1 MRLRNV
7 GTLVLG
13 ITLLACQGNTQEKV
27 QLKTQ
32 QDSLSY
38 SIGLDIAKNLRQQS
52 VEVNPSV
59 LAQGIKDQLAGAKTL
74 LSEQEAQATLMAFQA
89 RMMAKQQE
97 AASALGNENKIA
109 GEKFLAE
116 NRKKDKVVTLPSGLQ
131 YKVLTMGKGKKPK
144 VDQTVTVN
152 YRGSL
157 IDGKEFDSSYKRG
170 EPATFQAN
178 QVIKGWTQALQLMP
192 VGSKWQ
198 LFIPSDLAYGERG
211 AGQLIGPN
219 ATLVFEV
226 ELLAIK

>member
-1 MRLRNV
+1 MRLRNT
-7 GTLVLG
+7 GTLALSM
-13 ITLLACQGNTQEKV
+13 TLLACQGNTQEKV

-38 SIGLDIAKNLRQQS
+38 SIGLDIAKNLRHQS
-52 VEVNPSV
+52 VDVNPLV

-97 AASALGNENKIA
+97 AASALGSENKLA

-131 YKVLTMGKGKKPK
+131 YKVLTMGKGKKPR

-170 EPATFQAN
+170 EPATFKAN

-198 LFIPSDLAYGERG
+198 LFIPSELAYGERG